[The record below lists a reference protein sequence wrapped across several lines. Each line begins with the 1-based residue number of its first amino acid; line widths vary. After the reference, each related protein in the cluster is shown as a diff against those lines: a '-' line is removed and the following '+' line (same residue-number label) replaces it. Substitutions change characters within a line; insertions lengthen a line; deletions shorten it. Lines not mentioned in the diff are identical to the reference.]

1 MAKID
6 LNEKLSKKT
15 STIIVLAIVLFVI
28 VGIIVAVAA
37 HSTYIKGREAKIV
50 KVSASPIK
58 DGLYATKTPSY
69 LGYNYSDGVK
79 TIDLT
84 KIVSVSKGATLSVKK
99 VLTAKDLK
107 PVSGTVLD
115 VASGQGYLVYVSVT
129 SDGNYRKN
137 GYVIQIESEHTLIEG
152 PEIDENEVEFKPI
165 IKE

>member
-84 KIVSVSKGATLSVKK
+84 KIVSVSDGATLSVKK
-99 VLTAKDLK
+99 VLNANLE

-115 VASGQGYLVYVSVT
+115 VESGQGYLVYVSVM

>member
-99 VLTAKDLK
+99 VLNANLE
-107 PVSGTVLD
+107 PISGTVLD
-115 VASGQGYLVYVSVT
+115 VANGQGYRVYVSVM

>member
-37 HSTYIKGREAKIV
+37 HSTYIKGKEAKIV

-99 VLTAKDLK
+99 VLNANLE

-115 VASGQGYLVYVSVT
+115 VANGQGYLVSVSVT

-137 GYVIQIESEHTLIEG
+137 GYVIQIESEHILIEG

>member
-99 VLTAKDLK
+99 VLNANLE

-115 VASGQGYLVYVSVT
+115 VANGQGYLVYVSVM

>member
-37 HSTYIKGREAKIV
+37 HSTYIKGKEAKIV

-79 TIDLT
+79 TIDLS

-99 VLTAKDLK
+99 VLTKDLK

-115 VASGQGYLVYVSVT
+115 VANGQGYLVSVSVT

-137 GYVIQIESEHTLIEG
+137 DYVIQIESEHTLIEG

>member
-84 KIVSVSKGATLSVKK
+84 KIVTVSKGATLSVKK
-99 VLTAKDLK
+99 VLNANLE

-115 VASGQGYLVYVSVT
+115 VANGQGYLVYVSVM

>member
-37 HSTYIKGREAKIV
+37 HSTYIKGKEAKIV

-84 KIVSVSKGATLSVKK
+84 KIVTVSKGATLSVKK
-99 VLTAKDLK
+99 VLTKDLK

-115 VASGQGYLVYVSVT
+115 VANGQGYLVSVSVT

-137 GYVIQIESEHTLIEG
+137 DYVIQIESEHTLIEG

>member
-84 KIVSVSKGATLSVKK
+84 KIVTISKGATLSVKK
-99 VLTAKDLK
+99 VLNANLE

-115 VASGQGYLVYVSVT
+115 VANGQGYLVSVSVT

-137 GYVIQIESEHTLIEG
+137 GYVIQIESEHILIEG

>member
-37 HSTYIKGREAKIV
+37 HSTYIKGKEAKIV

-84 KIVSVSKGATLSVKK
+84 KIVTISKGATLSVKK
-99 VLTAKDLK
+99 VLNANLE

-115 VASGQGYLVYVSVT
+115 VANGQGYLVSVSVT

-137 GYVIQIESEHTLIEG
+137 GYVIQIESEHILIEG

>member
-84 KIVSVSKGATLSVKK
+84 KIVTVSKGATLSVKK
-99 VLTAKDLK
+99 VLTKDLE

-115 VASGQGYLVYVSVT
+115 VASGQGYRVYVSVT

-152 PEIDENEVEFKPI
+152 PDIDENEVEFKPI

>member
-79 TIDLT
+79 TIDLS

-99 VLTAKDLK
+99 VLTKDLK

-115 VASGQGYLVYVSVT
+115 IANGQGYLVSVSVT

-137 GYVIQIESEHTLIEG
+137 DYVIQIESEHTLIEG

>member
-37 HSTYIKGREAKIV
+37 HSTYIKGKEAKIV

-99 VLTAKDLK
+99 VLTKDLK

-115 VASGQGYLVYVSVT
+115 VANGQGYLVSVSVT

-137 GYVIQIESEHTLIEG
+137 GYVIQIESEHILIEG

>member
-15 STIIVLAIVLFVI
+15 STIIVLAIMLFVI

-84 KIVSVSKGATLSVKK
+84 KIVTVSKGATLSVKK
-99 VLTAKDLK
+99 VLNANLE

-115 VASGQGYLVYVSVT
+115 VANGQGYRVYVSVM

-137 GYVIQIESEHTLIEG
+137 SYVIQIESEHTLIEG

>member
-37 HSTYIKGREAKIV
+37 HSTYIKGKEAKIV

-99 VLTAKDLK
+99 VLNANLE

-115 VASGQGYLVYVSVT
+115 VANGQGYLVYVSVM

>member
-37 HSTYIKGREAKIV
+37 HSTYIKGKEAKIV

-84 KIVSVSKGATLSVKK
+84 KFVTISKGATLSVKK
-99 VLTAKDLK
+99 VLNANLE

-115 VASGQGYLVYVSVT
+115 VANGQGYLVYVSVM

>member
-6 LNEKLSKKT
+6 LNVKLSKKT

-99 VLTAKDLK
+99 VLNANLE

-115 VASGQGYLVYVSVT
+115 VANGQGYLVYVSVM